1 MGAMW
6 RARLRT
12 SDLKGTQ
19 PMQQEATQISCFAKS
34 GASPARDSQ
43 GVPCKYE
50 VRADADSDHG
60 EVHIEFGAL
69 GHSSNEQYPFAV
81 WMTRQK
87 AADLIAQLSNV
98 LAARGERTA
107 SYLLTKPSGEYIID
121 EFRTGHATFYEA
133 RMKYEGCNTS
143 LAMVNTCDDALAIV
157 TAELDKGR
165 DGPAP
170 KLSSWQKRSPQ

>member
-1 MGAMW
+1 
-6 RARLRT
+6 
-12 SDLKGTQ
+12 
-19 PMQQEATQISCFAKS
+19 MQQEATETTCFTKS
-34 GASPARDSQ
+34 GESPSPEFQ
-43 GVPCKYE
+43 QVPCKYE

-60 EVHIEFGAL
+60 EVRIEFGAL
-69 GHSSNEQYPFAV
+69 GPSPDGHYPVTV

-87 AADLIAQLSNV
+87 AADLIAQLGHV

-121 EFRTGHATFYEA
+121 EFRSGQATFYEA
-133 RMKYEGCNTS
+133 RMKYEGRNTS
-143 LAMVNTCDDALAIV
+143 LAVVNTSDDALAIV

-170 KLSSWQKRSPQ
+170 KLSIWQKRSAS